1 MPVHLNSIVKNKEK
15 ENNIFLGIIKKDFNN
30 STNVFISEDKKIIIA
45 SKDILDKNN
54 MEIIGKE
61 VITTKL
67 SKDGD

>member
-61 VITTKL
+61 V
-67 SKDGD
+67 

>member
-45 SKDILDKNN
+45 SKDILNKNN